1 MVAEGHFV
9 VAESAPTK
17 QSRDTRK
24 VPLSIVVPCLNEAEA
39 IAGTLDALAP
49 LRARGAEVIVVD
61 GGSNDATAA
70 LAETRADVVLS
81 AARGRALQMNAGAR
95 HARGDVLLFL
105 HADTRL
111 PANADSLIREGL
123 TRRGRSWGRFDIT
136 IRGRHPLLPV
146 IAAAMNARS
155 RLTDVATGDQALFVT
170 RALFDKVGGYPAI
183 GLMEDLALSARLKR
197 ESAPLCIAQRASTS
211 GRRWE
216 KHGVL
221 RTIVLMW
228 RLRLA
233 YALGADPDELALR
246 YASHR

>member
-1 MVAEGHFV
+1 MTPDRGM
-9 VAESAPTK
+9 
-17 QSRDTRK
+17 
-24 VPLSIVVPCLNEAEA
+24 PLSVVVPCLNEAEA
-39 IAGTLDALAP
+39 IVTTLDALAP

-61 GGSNDATAA
+61 GGSSDATAA
-70 LAETRADVVLS
+70 LAQARADRVVRT
-81 AARGRALQMNAGAR
+81 ARGRALQMNAGVR

-123 TRRGRSWGRFDIT
+123 ARSGRSWGRFDVT
-136 IRGRHPLLPV
+136 IRGRHLMLPV

-155 RLTDVATGDQALFVT
+155 RLTGVATGDQALFVT
-170 RALFDKVGGYPAI
+170 RALFEKVGGYPAI
-183 GLMEDLALSARLKR
+183 ALMEDLALSAALKR
-197 ESAPLCIAQRASTS
+197 EGAPLCISQRASTS

-246 YASHR
+246 YAPHR